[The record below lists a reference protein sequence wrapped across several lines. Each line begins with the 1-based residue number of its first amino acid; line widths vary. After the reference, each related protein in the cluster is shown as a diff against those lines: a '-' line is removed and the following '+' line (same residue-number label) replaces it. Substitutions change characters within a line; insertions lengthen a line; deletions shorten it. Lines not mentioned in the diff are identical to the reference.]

1 MVDQVAEAQCYA
13 AGVIGR
19 LRSIL
24 ESEPRVTYAVL
35 FGSRARERAHDHSD
49 TDVAVG
55 LLPGAK
61 LSTNEIGDL
70 VSRLEAAAGGPVDL
84 VLLDEAAAGLAYRFF
99 RDGRIILERDR
110 KALVARK
117 ARAILEYLDFKPVE
131 ETFTRAVLQAG
142 AFEEDRTAREIVILN
157 LFVALQECVSLAT
170 HWLAEAGER
179 VPGSYREIFLA
190 LAESGV
196 LPAELARR
204 LAAAA
209 GFRNLVAHPYGVVE
223 PARVHAMAIT
233 ELNDLLEFCRVVS
246 RRIAGP

>member
-70 VSRLEAAAGGPVDL
+70 VSRLEAAAG
-84 VLLDEAAAGLAYRFF
+84 LAYRVF
-99 RDGRIILERDR
+99 RDGRIILQRDR

-142 AFEEDRTAREIVILN
+142 AFEEDRTAREIVIPN